1 MNDKVMEKLIE
12 AMCVAIVS
20 GTLWWIVKAL
30 QTYTDSKVR
39 SRDIARDMAHIK
51 RSQDALSLA
60 IANMDQR
67 FEEFGDKLFELDK
80 KVLLVDA
87 QVRFG
92 RNSKVGQL
100 PINSEE
106 N

>member
-1 MNDKVMEKLIE
+1 MNNKVIEKLIE
-12 AMCVAIVS
+12 ALCVAIVS
-20 GTLWWIVKAL
+20 GTIWWIAEVIR
-30 QTYTDSKVR
+30 TYADSKVR
-39 SRDIARDMAHIK
+39 SRELVRDLAHIK
-51 RSQDALSLA
+51 RSQDALSLV

-67 FEEFGDKLFELDK
+67 FDEFGDKLFDLDK

-92 RNSKVGQL
+92 RNSKTSQL
-100 PINSEE
+100 PINSDE

>member
-1 MNDKVMEKLIE
+1 MSDRILEKLIE

-20 GTLWWIVKAL
+20 GTIWWLVKGF

-39 SRDIARDMAHIK
+39 SREIARDMAHIK
-51 RSQDALSLA
+51 RSQDTLSLV
-60 IANMDQR
+60 IANMDER
-67 FEEFGDKLFELDK
+67 FDEFGDKLFELDK

-92 RNSKVGQL
+92 RNGKVDSSL
-100 PINSEE
+100 INLEE